1 MFDNKLRLPSFGSY
15 SSSTPKPFFRRPAG
29 LRAFGIVLGAVIAFE
44 VLGFASRASSVPPAD
59 IAAGEQTYKSQCA
72 VCHAADGAG
81 SMTGKALKVPDLR
94 SEAVQ
99 KMTTAQMETQI
110 SDGKNNMPPF
120 KSTLS
125 KAQIESV
132 VAYVRTTFGK
142 RK

>member
-1 MFDNKLRLPSFGSY
+1 MFDNKLWLPSLGSHA
-15 SSSTPKPFFRRPAG
+15 SSTPEPSFRRPAG
-29 LRAFGIVLGAVIAFE
+29 LRSTGIALAAVIALE
-44 VLGFASRASSVPPAD
+44 LLCFASRATAVPPAD

-81 SMTGKALKVPDLR
+81 STTGKALKVPDLR